1 MSWEVTLLKI
11 KRFKSIL
18 SGLFINVLVAV
29 TVFSSSVQVG
39 ATESNDKVRDMKTA
53 GVFAG
58 VGSSI
63 GSNVT
68 GSVVSCMS
76 KGGIFAAIEDYGHDA
91 VDAEEKIAEY
101 LSAYDN
107 VAIARVNDY
116 VNVREKRG
124 EGHKIVGKLYDES
137 MGKILESKKGWY
149 KIKSGKVVGW
159 VKSEYVVTGSKARKL
174 AAKVGTR
181 VANVKAVT
189 LRVRKKANQNSPV
202 LTMVPEGEK
211 LIILKE
217 SKEWVKVQI
226 DEDIKGWISKE
237 FVTIGTEF
245 KKAETVVEERQRVER
260 EQAERVVVV
269 NNQVIVPA
277 NNQRRNNNNNRKN
290 NNRNNNNYSVKSSGY
305 GKGVDVAKYALN
317 FVGNPYV
324 YGGTSLT
331 SGTDCSGFVMGV
343 YKKFGVSLPRTSGS
357 QRGVG
362 KLVSSG
368 WNPSKA
374 KAGDI
379 ICYSGHVAIYLG
391 GGKIVHASN
400 RRTGIKI
407 SNRVDY
413 RRVVS
418 VRRVF

>member
-1 MSWEVTLLKI
+1 MENK
-11 KRFKSIL
+11 KFKSII

-29 TVFSSSVQVG
+29 SVISSSVPVN
-39 ATESNDKVRDMKTA
+39 AAEVNNKTKDMKTA
-53 GVFAG
+53 GVFSG

-76 KGGIFAAIEDYGHDA
+76 KGGIFAAIEDYGQDA

-107 VAIARVNDY
+107 VAIAKVNDY

-124 EGHKIVGKLYDES
+124 EKHKIVGKLYDES
-137 MGKILESKKGWY
+137 MGKILETKKGWY
-149 KIKSGKVVGW
+149 KIKSGKVIGW
-159 VKSEYVVTGSKARKL
+159 IKSEYVVTGSQARKL
-174 AAKVGTR
+174 ASKVGTR
-181 VANVKAVT
+181 VANVKATT
-189 LRVRKKANQNSPV
+189 LRVRKKADQNSSV

-211 LIILKE
+211 LMILKE
-217 SKEWVKVQI
+217 SKNWVKVQI
-226 DEDIKGWISKE
+226 DEDIKGWISME
-237 FVTIGTEF
+237 FVTISTEF
-245 KKAETVVEERQRVER
+245 KKAETVAEERQRVER

-269 NNQVIVPA
+269 NNQVIPST
-277 NNQRRNNNNNRKN
+277 NNRRNNYNKTNR
-290 NNRNNNNYSVKSSGY
+290 NNRNNNNNNKTKQNYSVNSSAY
-305 GKGVDVAKYALN
+305 GKGADVARYALN

-331 SGTDCSGFVMGV
+331 SGTDCSGFVKGV
-343 YKKFGVSLPRTSGS
+343 YNKFGVSLPRTSGS
-357 QRGVG
+357 QRNVG
-362 KLVSSG
+362 KLVSNG
-368 WNPSKA
+368 WDPSKA
-374 KAGDI
+374 QAGDI

-391 GGKIVHASN
+391 GDKIVHASN
-400 RRTGIKI
+400 RRTGIKV

>member
-1 MSWEVTLLKI
+1 MENK
-11 KRFKSIL
+11 KFKSII

-29 TVFSSSVQVG
+29 SVISSSVPVN
-39 ATESNDKVRDMKTA
+39 AAEVNNKAKDIKTA
-53 GVFAG
+53 GVFSG

-63 GSNVT
+63 GTNVT

-76 KGGIFAAIEDYGHDA
+76 KGGIFAAIEDYGQDA

-107 VAIARVNDY
+107 VAIAKVNDY

-159 VKSEYVVTGSKARKL
+159 IKSEYVVTGSKARKL
-174 AAKVGTR
+174 ASKVGTR
-181 VANVKAVT
+181 VANVKATT
-189 LRVRKKANQNSPV
+189 LRVRKKANQDSPV

-211 LIILKE
+211 LMILKE
-217 SKEWVKVQI
+217 SKNWVKVQI

-237 FVTIGTEF
+237 FITVGTEF

-269 NNQVIVPA
+269 NNQVIAPT
-277 NNQRRNNNNNRKN
+277 NNQKKIYNKTNDKN
-290 NNRNNNNYSVKSSGY
+290 KNKKPSYSVNNTGY
-305 GKGVDVAKYALN
+305 GKGADVARYALN

-331 SGTDCSGFVMGV
+331 SGTDCSGFVKGV
-343 YKKFGVSLPRTSGS
+343 YNKFGVSLPRTSGS
-357 QRGVG
+357 QRNVG
-362 KLVSSG
+362 KLVSNG
-368 WNPSKA
+368 WDPSKA
-374 KAGDI
+374 QAGDI

-400 RRTGIKI
+400 RRTGIKV